1 MLLFTKF
8 RSAINKLQ
16 RLAINKQLKQRLTNH
31 NMSVISANCVGAFI
45 LHDLNEPFNSPF
57 VNLYLTPRDFIRYLQ
72 NMPHYQRQ
80 PLKFIETDKGYPV
93 ALLDDLEIHFMHY
106 SNPQEA
112 EQKWQQRNQRIDPNN
127 LFIMMTDND
136 AGRGA
141 SY

>member
-72 NMPHYQRQ
+72 SMPHYQRQ
-80 PLKFIETDKGYPV
+80 PLKSV
-93 ALLDDLEIHFMHY
+93 
-106 SNPQEA
+106 
-112 EQKWQQRNQRIDPNN
+112 
-127 LFIMMTDND
+127 
-136 AGRGA
+136 
-141 SY
+141 SYTHLTLPTT